1 MLWVR
6 LSRLLIR
13 EERDKEEHS
22 RQIGFLP
29 HIP

>member
-13 EERDKEEHS
+13 EERDKKHA
-22 RQIGFLP
+22 RQIGLLP